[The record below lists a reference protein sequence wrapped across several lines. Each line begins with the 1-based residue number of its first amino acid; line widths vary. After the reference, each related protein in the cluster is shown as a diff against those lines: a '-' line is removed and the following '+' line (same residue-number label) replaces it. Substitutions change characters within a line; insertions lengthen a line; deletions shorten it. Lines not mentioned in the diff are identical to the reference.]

1 MLMNSKTHPTELT
14 RLCDYRP
21 PDFLIHK
28 TNLIID
34 IEEDQA
40 NIFSVLEISR
50 KNHEKKNLKLFGQE
64 LNLNSIKI
72 NGNTLAT
79 EAYILGN
86 GTLTILSVP
95 DSFVLEIAVVISPK
109 KNTSLEGLYKSRT
122 MYCTQC
128 EAEGFRRITYYLDR
142 PDVMSEFTTTII
154 ADKSSC
160 PVLLSNG
167 NLIDSGDCKADLS
180 DLKNKKN
187 ERHWVTWHDPFPKPS
202 YLFAMVA
209 GSLSVVKDS
218 FLTCSGKAID
228 IQLFVEPKDI
238 DKCSH
243 ALESLKH
250 AMRWD
255 EETYGREYDLNL
267 YMIVAVDDFNM
278 GAMENKGLNIFNTSC
293 ILANPE
299 TTTDDG
305 FSRVEAV
312 VAHEY
317 FHNWSGNRVTCRDWF
332 QLSLKE
338 GFTVFRDSEFSAY
351 MGSAEVKRI
360 QDVNFLRSI
369 QFAED
374 SGPTAHPV
382 QPKTYMEISNFYTVT
397 IYEKGAEIVRM
408 IQTLLGPELF
418 RKGSDLYFSRYDGQA
433 VTINEFISTMAEV
446 SGRDFKQFMLWY
458 ERSGTPVIDVSGTY
472 DQKKCSYSLTFK
484 QISAKSTK
492 DSSSSESNYVTVPF
506 HIPIKIGLIT
516 DNGPLPISDDNN
528 NSLLIELTKKQ
539 ETITFENINKCPTPS
554 LLQGFTAPVKLDFSY
569 SEKDLILLISEDLDG
584 FSCWNACQELAIRLM
599 TAMQHEYRLNKK
611 LEMKSYLYDAFL
623 GVMNRPNT
631 DKAMQALLLTIPS
644 EQIMAEISNEIDIE
658 AIHVVRNFVLS
669 ELGKNLS
676 SHWNKIYKSNLI
688 SKKYIFNAK
697 ETSQRSLRNLAL
709 RYLVSSKSE
718 SSLRIVENQIIKSNN
733 MTDRLAALNILV
745 NDNRKSAIDLS
756 KKYLNKFY
764 QDYKD
769 EPLVLNQWFQVQ
781 ASCSLPGGL
790 NRVRALMEHP
800 AFDFKN
806 PNKIRSL
813 IGVFCTN
820 NPMNFHCDRG
830 DGYEFLADQVLA
842 LDRLNPQI
850 AARLLNPLTRWRKF
864 PKKRRNLMKNQ
875 LSRIIL
881 ENDLSG
887 DTYEI
892 ASKSLS

>member
-1 MLMNSKTHPTELT
+1 MNSKTSPSEII

-21 PDFLIHK
+21 PDFLINK
-28 TNLIID
+28 TDLFID

-40 NIFSVLEISR
+40 NVFSVLEVTR
-50 KNHEKKNLKLFGQE
+50 NNHEEKNLKLFGQE
-64 LNLNSIKI
+64 LNLVSIKI

-79 EAYILGN
+79 EAYILGD

-95 DSFVLEIAVVISPK
+95 DSFVLEIAVVIFPK

-142 PDVMSEFTTTII
+142 PDVMSEFTTTIV

-167 NLIDSGDCKADLS
+167 NLIDSGSCEGNLS
-180 DLKNKKN
+180 DLKDKKN
-187 ERHWVTWHDPFPKPS
+187 ERHWATWHDPFPKPS

-209 GSLSVVKDS
+209 GSLSVVRDN
-218 FLTCSGKAID
+218 FLTCSGKLID
-228 IQLFVEPKDI
+228 IQLFVESKDI

-255 EETYGREYDLNL
+255 EKTYGREYDLNL

-293 ILANPE
+293 VLASPA

-305 FSRVEAV
+305 FKRVEAV

-351 MGSAEVKRI
+351 MGSADVKRI

-418 RKGSDLYFSRYDGQA
+418 REGSDLYFSRYDGQA

-446 SGRDFKQFMLWY
+446 SGRNFKQFMSWY
-458 ERSGTPVIDVSGTY
+458 ERSGTPVIAVRGIY

-484 QISAKSTK
+484 QIYEKSTK
-492 DSSSSESNYVTVPF
+492 DSSSSKSNGAMQPF
-506 HIPIKIGLIT
+506 HIPIKISLIT
-516 DNGPLPISDDNN
+516 DKGPLPISDDDNS
-528 NSLLIELTKKQ
+528 SLLIELTKEQ
-539 ETITFENINKCPTPS
+539 ETVTFENINEHPTPS
-554 LLQGFTAPVKLDFSY
+554 LLQGFSAPVKLDFSY
-569 SEKDLILLISEDLDG
+569 SEKDLVLLMSKDLDG
-584 FSCWNACQELAIRLM
+584 FSCWNACQELAIRIM
-599 TAMQHEYRLNKK
+599 TEMQHDYRLNKK
-611 LEMKSYLYDAFL
+611 LILKSNLYDAFL
-623 GVMNRPNT
+623 GVMNRPNK
-631 DKAMQALLLTIPS
+631 DKAMQALLLTLPS
-644 EQIMAEISNEIDIE
+644 ELIMTEISNEIDIE
-658 AIHVVRNFVLS
+658 AIHTVRAFVLS
-669 ELGKNLS
+669 ELGKKLNS
-676 SHWNKIYKSNLI
+676 YWNKIYESNST

-697 ETSQRSLRNLAL
+697 EVSQRSLKNLAL
-709 RYLVSSKSE
+709 SYLVSSKSE
-718 SSLRIVENQIIKSNN
+718 SSLGLIENQIIKSNN

-745 NDNRKSAIDLS
+745 NDNRKSSIDLS

-764 QDYKD
+764 LDYKD

-790 NRVRALMEHP
+790 SRVRKLMKHS
-800 AFDFKN
+800 AFDFNN

-842 LDRLNPQI
+842 LDKLNPQI
-850 AARLLNPLTRWRKF
+850 AARLLSPLTRWRKF
-864 PKKRRNLMKNQ
+864 PKNRRNLMKNQ
-875 LSRIIL
+875 LSRVVL

-892 ASKSLS
+892 ASKSLN

>member
-1 MLMNSKTHPTELT
+1 
-14 RLCDYRP
+14 
-21 PDFLIHK
+21 
-28 TNLIID
+28 
-34 IEEDQA
+34 
-40 NIFSVLEISR
+40 
-50 KNHEKKNLKLFGQE
+50 
-64 LNLNSIKI
+64 
-72 NGNTLAT
+72 
-79 EAYILGN
+79 
-86 GTLTILSVP
+86 
-95 DSFVLEIAVVISPK
+95 
-109 KNTSLEGLYKSRT
+109 
-122 MYCTQC
+122 
-128 EAEGFRRITYYLDR
+128 
-142 PDVMSEFTTTII
+142 
-154 ADKSSC
+154 
-160 PVLLSNG
+160 
-167 NLIDSGDCKADLS
+167 
-180 DLKNKKN
+180 
-187 ERHWVTWHDPFPKPS
+187 
-202 YLFAMVA
+202 
-209 GSLSVVKDS
+209 
-218 FLTCSGKAID
+218 
-228 IQLFVEPKDI
+228 
-238 DKCSH
+238 
-243 ALESLKH
+243 
-250 AMRWD
+250 
-255 EETYGREYDLNL
+255 
-267 YMIVAVDDFNM
+267 
-278 GAMENKGLNIFNTSC
+278 
-293 ILANPE
+293 LANPE

-305 FSRVEAV
+305 FNRVEAV

-338 GFTVFRDSEFSAY
+338 GFTVFRDSQFSAY
-351 MGSAEVKRI
+351 MGSADVKRI

-458 ERSGTPVIDVSGTY
+458 ERSGTPSIAVSGTY
-472 DQKKCSYSLTFK
+472 DKKKCSYSLTFK

-492 DSSSSESNYVTVPF
+492 DSSSSESNYATVPF

-516 DNGPLPISDDNN
+516 DKGPIPISDDNN

-554 LLQGFTAPVKLDFSY
+554 LLQGFTAPIKLDFSY
-569 SEKDLILLISEDLDG
+569 SEKDLILLMSEDLDG
-584 FSCWNACQELAIRLM
+584 FSCWNACQELAIRVM
-599 TAMQHEYRLNKK
+599 TVMQNEYRLNKK

-623 GVMNRPNT
+623 GVMNRPNK

-644 EQIMAEISNEIDIE
+644 ELIMAEISNEIDIE
-658 AIHVVRNFVLS
+658 AIHIVRDFVLS

-676 SHWNKIYKSNLI
+676 SYWNKIYKSNLT

-697 ETSQRSLRNLAL
+697 ETSQRSLKNLAL
-709 RYLVSSKSE
+709 RYIVSSKSE
-718 SSLRIVENQIIKSNN
+718 GSLKTVENQIIKSNN

-790 NRVRALMEHP
+790 NRVRILMEHP
-800 AFDFKN
+800 AFDFNN

-830 DGYEFLADQVLA
+830 DGYEFLANQVLA

-850 AARLLNPLTRWRKF
+850 AARLLSPLTRWRKF
-864 PKKRRNLMKNQ
+864 PKKRGNLMKNQ

-887 DTYEI
+887 DSYEI